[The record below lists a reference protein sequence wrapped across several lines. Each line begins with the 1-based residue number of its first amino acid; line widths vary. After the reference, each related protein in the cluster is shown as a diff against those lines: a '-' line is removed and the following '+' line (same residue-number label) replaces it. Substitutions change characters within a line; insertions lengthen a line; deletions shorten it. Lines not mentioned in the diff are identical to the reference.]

1 MEIKISTM
9 KKYLFCL
16 IASIFLSLTLAA
28 GDIERVQ
35 ATYEYTSDNPN
46 ETPAQV
52 EATAFERAKFKALED
67 KFGLD
72 VANIT
77 STFISNQ
84 QSSINNQQSS
94 INNVLSLGGT
104 SVRGEWIETLKEQVL
119 EPAAFKDGF
128 WRIKVHVEGRARN
141 NTAEKTDI
149 RYTFVRN
156 VQDIDPPVSFR
167 DGNDIFLRFSSPA
180 AGSLC
185 VYLVDEEQN
194 AFCLLPYPHQQ
205 TGCQTVEANKD
216 YIFFSEKY
224 ERGAQEYTV
233 NCERSAEQNALY
245 VIFSPNTFSKANDRQ
260 AGTNWRDE
268 QMPRQLSHEAFL
280 KWLARNQTK
289 DPQMVVRREIIS
301 IRK

>member
-1 MEIKISTM
+1 MKKSLLCTWYIVLCTLYFVPCTFASDISTV
-9 KKYLFCL
+9 
-16 IASIFLSLTLAA
+16 
-28 GDIERVQ
+28 R

-46 ETPAQV
+46 ETPSQV
-52 EATAFERAKFKALED
+52 QSKAFERAKLKALEE

-72 VANIT
+72 VANMT
-77 STFISNQ
+77 STFVSN
-84 QSSINNQQSS
+84 SSGT
-94 INNVLSLGGT
+94 NVLSLGGT

-167 DGNDIFLRFSSPA
+167 DGNDLFLRFSSPA

-205 TGCQTVEANKD
+205 TGCQAVEANRD
-216 YIFFSEKY
+216 YVFFSEKY
-224 ERGAQEYTV
+224 DKDAQEYTV
-233 NCERSAEQNALY
+233 NCERSSEQNALY
-245 VIFSPNTFSKANDRQ
+245 VIFSPNTFSKASDRQ
-260 AGTNWRDE
+260 SGTNWRDE

>member
-1 MEIKISTM
+1 M

-52 EATAFERAKFKALED
+52 QSKAFERAKLKALEE

-72 VANIT
+72 VANMT
-77 STFISNQ
+77 STFVSNT
-84 QSSINNQQSS
+84 SGT
-94 INNVLSLGGT
+94 NVLSLGGT
-104 SVRGEWIETLKEQVL
+104 SVRGEWIETTKQQVL

-141 NTAEKTDI
+141 NTTEKTDI

-167 DGNDIFLRFSSPA
+167 DGNDLFLRFSSPA

-224 ERGAQEYTV
+224 DKDAQEYTV
-233 NCERSAEQNALY
+233 KCERSSEQNALY